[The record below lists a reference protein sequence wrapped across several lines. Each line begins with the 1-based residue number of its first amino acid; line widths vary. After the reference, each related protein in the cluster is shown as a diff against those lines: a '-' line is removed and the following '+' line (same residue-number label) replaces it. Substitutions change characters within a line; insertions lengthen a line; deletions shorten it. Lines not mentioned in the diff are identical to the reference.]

1 MGDYKSPGF
10 NRSNLFLR
18 RISNP
23 PGRLAGDFANLA
35 GAKRLAEDFANLAGA
50 KRLAEDFANLAG
62 VKRLAGDFA
71 NLAGANSL
79 RILPLGARPVRRSA
93 DLQSGVKKCPN
104 LLMLCGFEIRSK
116 QECY

>member
-1 MGDYKSPGF
+1 MLLKISWRGDF

-23 PGRLAGDFANLA
+23 PGRLAGDFVNLA
-35 GAKRLAEDFANLAGA
+35 GAKRLAGDFANLAGA
-50 KRLAEDFANLAG
+50 
-62 VKRLAGDFA
+62 KRLAGDFA

-93 DLQSGVKKCPN
+93 DLQSGV
-104 LLMLCGFEIRSK
+104 
-116 QECY
+116 